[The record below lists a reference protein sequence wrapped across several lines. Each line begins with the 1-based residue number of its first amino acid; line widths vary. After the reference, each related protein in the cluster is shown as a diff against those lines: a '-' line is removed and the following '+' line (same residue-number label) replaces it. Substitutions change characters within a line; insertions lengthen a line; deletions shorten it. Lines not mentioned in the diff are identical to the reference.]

1 MNDIANDI
9 ATVQPI
15 KRQSLV
21 QKFAARY
28 SVDPDKLLPALKA
41 TAFKVKNGEA
51 TNEQMMALMIVA
63 DQYGL
68 NPWTKEIYAFPDKQG
83 IIPVVGVDGWSR
95 IINENPQFD
104 GMDFTE
110 SETIANPERGKPCPE
125 WIECTIYRKDRS
137 HPIRVREYLDEVYRK
152 AYQGN
157 NGPIDGPWQTHTKR
171 FLRHKAM
178 IQCARIAFGFAGI
191 YDQDEA
197 ERIIEGEAVRAELMS
212 VTGHAIDV
220 EKVDDAYV
228 RAIEIVDS
236 DDMDNGPDLA
246 RKLYLSLHQD
256 EQLALQERLKSLKGG
271 ESGRKSYWSIFRD
284 YYNAPG
290 VNDNSLS
297 GPTGIIE

>member
-1 MNDIANDI
+1 MSDVVTI
-9 ATVQPI
+9 QPV

-41 TAFKVKNGEA
+41 TAFKIKNGEA

-68 NPWTKEIYAFPDKQG
+68 NPWTKEIYAFPDKNG

-104 GMDFTE
+104 GMEFTQ
-110 SETIANPERGKPCPE
+110 SETIETPERGKPCPE

-137 HPIRVREYLDEVYRK
+137 RPIKVREYLDEVYRK

-178 IQCARIAFGFAGI
+178 IQCARVAFGFAGI

-197 ERIIEGEAVRAELMS
+197 ERIIEGEVVRDEMMS
-212 VTGHAIDV
+212 VTGQAVDADKVNDAI
-220 EKVDDAYV
+220 V

-236 DDMDNGPDLA
+236 DDMDNGPDFA
-246 RKLYLSLHQD
+246 RELYLSLHQD
-256 EQLALQERLKSLKGG
+256 EQMALQSALKERKGG
-271 ESGRKSYWSIFRD
+271 ESGRKSYWSMFNE

-290 VNDNSLS
+290 IN
-297 GPTGIIE
+297 G

>member
-1 MNDIANDI
+1 MNEV

-21 QKFAARY
+21 QKFANRY

-41 TAFKVKNGEA
+41 TAFKIKNGEA

-68 NPWTKEIYAFPDKQG
+68 NPWTKEIYAFPDKGG

-104 GMDFTE
+104 GMDFTQ
-110 SETIANPERGKPCPE
+110 SEKMETPERGKPCPE

-137 HPIRVREYLDEVYRK
+137 HPIKVREYLDEVYRK
-152 AYQGN
+152 ACAGN

-178 IQCARIAFGFAGI
+178 IQCARVAFGFAGI

-197 ERIIEGEAVRAELMS
+197 ERIIEGEVVRSEMMAVTDLGVDSDKISDAVVRA
-212 VTGHAIDV
+212 V
-220 EKVDDAYV
+220 
-228 RAIEIVDS
+228 EIVDS

-246 RKLYLSLHQD
+246 RELLLSLNQD
-256 EQLALQERLKSLKGG
+256 EQLALQEKLKAMKGG
-271 ESGRKSYWSIFRD
+271 ESGRKSYWSMFND

-290 VNDNSLS
+290 VNA
-297 GPTGIIE
+297 

>member
-1 MNDIANDI
+1 MNEV

-21 QKFAARY
+21 QKFANRY

-41 TAFKVKNGEA
+41 TAFKIKNGEA

-68 NPWTKEIYAFPDKQG
+68 NPWTKEIYAFPDKGG

-104 GMDFTE
+104 GMDFTQ
-110 SETIANPERGKPCPE
+110 SEKMETPERGKPCPE

-137 HPIRVREYLDEVYRK
+137 HPIKVREYLDEVYRK
-152 AYQGN
+152 AYAGN

-178 IQCARIAFGFAGI
+178 IQCARVAFGFAGI

-197 ERIIEGEAVRAELMS
+197 ERIIEGEVVRSEMMAVTDLGVDSDKISDAVVRA
-212 VTGHAIDV
+212 V
-220 EKVDDAYV
+220 
-228 RAIEIVDS
+228 EIVDS

-246 RKLYLSLHQD
+246 RELLLSLNQD
-256 EQLALQERLKSLKGG
+256 EQLALQEKLKAMKGG
-271 ESGRKSYWSIFRD
+271 ESGRKSYWSMFND

-290 VNDNSLS
+290 VNA
-297 GPTGIIE
+297 